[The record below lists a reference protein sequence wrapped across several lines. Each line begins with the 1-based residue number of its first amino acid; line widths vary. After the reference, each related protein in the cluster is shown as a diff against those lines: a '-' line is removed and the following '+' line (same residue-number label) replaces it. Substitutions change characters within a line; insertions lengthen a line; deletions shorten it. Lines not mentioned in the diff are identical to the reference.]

1 MYGVATHRRCLRRSA
16 SNYQAHYGHTICTM
30 ALPDGVCVACPRC
43 DVHRYYA
50 YGFTS
55 RNASE
60 LFATTIYSSADL
72 VSWTKRAHIGTDPT
86 RDGQNPEDAIALW
99 YVVYNPTSRLYM
111 GYGAAYGTC
120 NGCMQY
126 DQRSA
131 AQCSYTASGVASA
144 FVSSAS
150 LPFAFGSAVPRL
162 SCSRLCSLCPCACV
176 RTCRRVGERVHKRI
190 SNRAVHVQA
199 QVLVSVPVHG
209 GGIEP
214 YRDGRH
220 ADLPR
225 RRRLLPYLQQQVKMC
240 CRVLGRTH

>member
-1 MYGVATHRRCLRRSA
+1 
-16 SNYQAHYGHTICTM
+16 M
-30 ALPDGVCVACPRC
+30 ALTDGVCVACPRC

-131 AQCSYTASGVASA
+131 AQCSYTASGICLCVLGLPA
-144 FVSSAS
+144 FCFRIRSTPS
-150 LPFAFGSAVPRL
+150 LMLTVVL
-162 SCSRLCSLCPCACV
+162 SMPVCV
-176 RTCRRVGERVHKRI
+176 RAHL
-190 SNRAVHVQA
+190 QA
-199 QVLVSVPVHG
+199 SG
-209 GGIEP
+209 
-214 YRDGRH
+214 
-220 ADLPR
+220 
-225 RRRLLPYLQQQVKMC
+225 
-240 CRVLGRTH
+240 